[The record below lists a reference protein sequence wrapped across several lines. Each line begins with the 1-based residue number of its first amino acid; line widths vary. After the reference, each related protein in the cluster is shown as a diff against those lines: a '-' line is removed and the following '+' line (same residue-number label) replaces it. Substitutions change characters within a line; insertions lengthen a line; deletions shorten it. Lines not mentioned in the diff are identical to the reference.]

1 VIFTFWIEDLYPC
14 GPMTFPTS
22 PKTYSLIPS
31 ETGFCQSIG
40 CFGQWA
46 EKLMVFAHLY
56 FLVTS
61 QPIQNISKRDL
72 EHEKLQKPYGL
83 SVFLQVG
90 PAEPLS
96 SIRNQAT

>member
-1 VIFTFWIEDLYPC
+1 
-14 GPMTFPTS
+14 
-22 PKTYSLIPS
+22 
-31 ETGFCQSIG
+31 
-40 CFGQWA
+40 
-46 EKLMVFAHLY
+46 MVFAHLY

-72 EHEKLQKPYGL
+72 EHERLQKPYGL